1 MPEFQPNSASASAP
15 AVRPVLL
22 VDRDTFRSF
31 ADPLKHL
38 LMGLAEESMPSALVC
53 PADSVTSPVICPSV
67 ELMRH
72 PMFNIPLL
80 WIQNRKFL
88 YDRLA
93 KFSPTILHCLCD
105 SKLKLTKQIAQQFS
119 IPYVASFN
127 TEMGFFKHPVSFDH
141 CGAMIA
147 SSQAIAEHL
156 DDRYKNMNER
166 IEQINVGIFVD
177 DKCAC
182 FSVPDR
188 ITSLITVKA
197 LDSVTHYEP
206 LLSAIRHLAIDGYEF
221 VYAIIGEGP
230 AERNIHGLIKA
241 LGLNQVVTVIPH
253 IDPIE
258 AVFSSADIYID
269 PFTSKKFNTYLLEA
283 IGAGMAI
290 AASQDTI
297 EDILVE
303 DQTAVLFDRTDELA
317 IYTTLQKLLDK
328 KEFAKQIA
336 QRAQRQ
342 LARGH
347 SVSIMVETFID
358 IYKKTQKWYTINKQI
373 IEE

>member
-1 MPEFQPNSASASAP
+1 
-15 AVRPVLL
+15 
-22 VDRDTFRSF
+22 
-31 ADPLKHL
+31 
-38 LMGLAEESMPSALVC
+38 
-53 PADSVTSPVICPSV
+53 
-67 ELMRH
+67 MRH

-88 YDRLA
+88 YDRLT
-93 KFSPTILHCLCD
+93 KFNPTILHCLCD
-105 SKLKLTKQIAQQFS
+105 SKLKLTKQIAEQFS

-127 TEMGFFKHPVSFDH
+127 STQTGLFKHSVSFDH
-141 CGAMIA
+141 CGAMLA
-147 SSQAIAEHL
+147 SSQTVVDHL
-156 DDRYKNMNER
+156 DNRYKNMNER
-166 IEQINVGIFVD
+166 IEQVNVGIFVD

-188 ITSLITVKA
+188 ITSLVTVKD
-197 LDSVTHYEP
+197 LDSVAHYEP

-230 AERNIHGLIKA
+230 AEKDIHGLIKA
-241 LGLNQVVTVIPH
+241 LGLNQVVTVVPR

-269 PFTSKKFNTYLLEA
+269 PFSSKRFNTYLLEA
-283 IGAGMAI
+283 MGAGMAV

-297 EDILVE
+297 EDILVD

-336 QRAQRQ
+336 LQAQQR
-342 LARGH
+342 LEKGH
-347 SVSIMVETFID
+347 SVSKMVETFID
-358 IYKKTQKWYTINKQI
+358 IYKKTQQWYTINKQI
-373 IEE
+373 IAE